1 MSEVLSFSIVTPSY
15 NQVAFIERT
24 IRSVLDQ
31 DVAELEY
38 VVVDGGSHDG
48 TVEILERYADRLW
61 YRSEAD
67 EGQAHAI
74 NKGLALTSGDLIGWL
89 NSDDIYYP
97 GTLNAVRG
105 YFAAHEDVDILY
117 GNADHIN
124 EQDRTIEPYGCE
136 PWDPERLRDVCFLCQ
151 PAVFFRRRVIER
163 HGLLDAS
170 LDYCMDYEYWL
181 RLAVQGAHFAYL
193 PRKLA
198 GSRMYSWNKTMG
210 QRVAVHAE
218 INGMLRSRLGSVP
231 ARWLSNYAHVVLEER
246 GFGRDRGRL
255 TFAASLALLTWWSAF
270 RWNRRMS
277 KQVRRTTWEWI
288 REAIRTRRDRSTPPP
303 VTPAS
308 HTGRRR
314 RLRVGLDVSQTGTRK
329 AGCGYLTLGLV
340 QALQDLGD
348 ANEYLL
354 YPTFGDAFWDP
365 GGTDAA
371 WHGRGSNAR
380 LWQGHASRLEAR
392 HFWRSPR
399 SNLDGALGNPDIV
412 HSHNFFCPRGLE
424 RARLVYTLY
433 DLSFLAHP
441 EWTTEA
447 NRQIC
452 FTGVFNASLHADFI
466 VAISEAT
473 RRHFLNVFPHYPQHR
488 TAVVYPASRC
498 PSQQQATRRC
508 ECRRLTA
515 GRCVLGRRT
524 L

>member
-1 MSEVLSFSIVTPSY
+1 MYEVLSFSIVTPSY

-31 DVAELEY
+31 EVAELEY

-48 TVEILERYADRLW
+48 TVQILERYADRLW

-97 GTLNAVRG
+97 GTLDAVRG

-210 QRVAVHAE
+210 QRVAVHARCE
-218 INGMLRSRLGSVP
+218 WSLPRQEPRLTRERELQRDASRGHALGRAML
-231 ARWLSNYAHVVLEER
+231 ER
-246 GFGRDRGRL
+246 GRHR
-255 TFAASLALLTWWSAF
+255 FAAPWRCSRGGRRSDGIAGCPSRSAARRGNGSGKRCAHGGSLDAA
-270 RWNRRMS
+270 
-277 KQVRRTTWEWI
+277 
-288 REAIRTRRDRSTPPP
+288 AGD
-303 VTPAS
+303 PAS
-308 HTGRRR
+308 HNGRRR

-354 YPTFGDAFWDP
+354 YRPLRRILGSGRDRR
-365 GGTDAA
+365 GV
-371 WHGRGSNAR
+371 HGRGSNAR
-380 LWQGHASRLEAR
+380 ALAR
-392 HFWRSPR
+392 HR
-399 SNLDGALGNPDIV
+399 LT
-412 HSHNFFCPRGLE
+412 PRGVTSGVLPGRISMALWATPTSCTLTIFSV
-424 RARLVYTLY
+424 RAA
-433 DLSFLAHP
+433 SSAHAWCTP
-441 EWTTEA
+441 STT
-447 NRQIC
+447 
-452 FTGVFNASLHADFI
+452 
-466 VAISEAT
+466 
-473 RRHFLNVFPHYPQHR
+473 
-488 TAVVYPASRC
+488 
-498 PSQQQATRRC
+498 
-508 ECRRLTA
+508 
-515 GRCVLGRRT
+515 
-524 L
+524 